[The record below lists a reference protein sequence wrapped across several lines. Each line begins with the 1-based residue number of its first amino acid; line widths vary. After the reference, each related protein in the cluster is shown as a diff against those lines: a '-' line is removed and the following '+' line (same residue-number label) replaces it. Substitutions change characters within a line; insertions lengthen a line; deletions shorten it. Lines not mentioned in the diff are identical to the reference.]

1 MTRTPLRWEIK
12 LGIVLVL
19 ISISVYTVKLSV
31 LHDPEG
37 TVNYIFNSLGF
48 LPINVFLVTIVLN
61 SLLSARARREKLE
74 KLSVVIGTFFSE
86 VGTALLARFSDHD
99 PGIDAIRKD
108 LMVSSDWDADEFE
121 RVDAALKTY
130 TYAVDIS
137 GIDLEKL
144 RDFLKLKRDFLLRML
159 ENPVMLEHESFTEV
173 LRATFH
179 LTEELERRTDLAA
192 LPASDLQHLAGDINR
207 VYGLLVHQWLEYMA
221 YMKRNYPYL
230 FSLAMRTNPFDET
243 ATPVVQEP

>member
-12 LGIVLVL
+12 LGIFLVL
-19 ISISVYTVKLSV
+19 TSIVIYAIKLSV
-31 LHDPEG
+31 LHNLES
-37 TVNYIFNSLGF
+37 TENYIFNALGF
-48 LPINVFLVTIVLN
+48 LPLNVLLVTIVLN
-61 SLLSARARREKLE
+61 SLLSVRARREKLE

-86 VGTALLARFSDHD
+86 VGTALLTRFSDHD
-99 PGIDAIRKD
+99 PGIDAIRQD
-108 LMVSSDWDADEFE
+108 LVVTTDWDADEFD
-121 RVDAALKTY
+121 RVDARLRTY
-130 TYAVDIS
+130 PYAVDIS
-137 GIDLEKL
+137 GIDLEAL
-144 RDFLKLKRDFLLRML
+144 SDFLQQKRDFLLRML

-179 LTEELERRTDLAA
+179 LTEELERRPGFSG
-192 LPASDLQHLAGDINR
+192 LPESDLEHLAGDINR

-243 ATPVVQEP
+243 ATPVVQGS